1 MPEKEISEKDRG
13 RLEDVDLDH
22 PLVKAII
29 ALNREMGQV
38 QGELKWIKLLMSAT
52 TLGVLG
58 QLFYTI
64 FGA

>member
-1 MPEKEISEKDRG
+1 MSETEISEKDRS

-29 ALNREMGQV
+29 TLNREMGGV
-38 QGELKWIKLLMSAT
+38 QGELKWIKVLMSAT
-52 TLGVLG
+52 TVGVLG